1 MITNNTTANTVQPD
15 SYLTLHYSLAD
26 LDGTEYVSTFDMS
39 PATIQMGGGQLVVT
53 LEHCLLG
60 LGTGER
66 HVFQIDA
73 EDAFG
78 EHNPRLVER
87 IARSALPPE
96 LELKENS
103 LIEFAAPEGAVPGTE
118 GAGGGIAGYLR
129 ELTETTA
136 LFDFNH
142 PLAGKS
148 IRFEV
153 EIIGIM

>member
-1 MITNNTTANTVQPD
+1 MTDTCTTVQPD

-26 LDGTEYVSTFDMS
+26 LEGNEYVSTFDMS
-39 PATIQMGGGQLVVT
+39 PATLQMGGGQLVAT

-60 LGTGER
+60 LSTGGR
-66 HVFQIDA
+66 HLFEIEA
-73 EDAFG
+73 SDAFG

-87 IARSALPPE
+87 ISRSALPAD
-96 LELKENS
+96 LDLKENS
-103 LIEFAAPEGAVPGTE
+103 LIEFEAPDGGVPGVPN
-118 GAGGGIAGYLR
+118 GIAGYLR
-129 ELTETTA
+129 ELTDTTA

-142 PLAGKS
+142 PLAGKP

>member
-1 MITNNTTANTVQPD
+1 MTENTHTVQPD

-26 LDGTEYVSTFDMS
+26 LDGNEYVSTFEMS
-39 PATIQMGGGQLVVT
+39 PATLQMGGGQLVAT

-60 LGTGER
+60 LGIGER

-73 EDAFG
+73 VDAFG
-78 EHNPRLVER
+78 KHNARLVER
-87 IARSALPPE
+87 IARSALPPD

-103 LIEFAAPEGAVPGTE
+103 LVEFAAPEGSIPGLSGE
-118 GAGGGIAGYLR
+118 IGGIAGYLR

-142 PLAGKS
+142 PLAGKPL
-148 IRFEV
+148 RFEV

>member
-1 MITNNTTANTVQPD
+1 
-15 SYLTLHYSLAD
+15 
-26 LDGTEYVSTFDMS
+26 
-39 PATIQMGGGQLVVT
+39 
-53 LEHCLLG
+53 
-60 LGTGER
+60 
-66 HVFQIDA
+66 VFKIDA

-87 IARSALPPE
+87 ISRSALPPE

-103 LIEFAAPEGAVPGTE
+103 LVEFAAPAGTMPEIPGMEGS
-118 GAGGGIAGYLR
+118 GAGIAGYLR
-129 ELTETTA
+129 ELTDTTA

-142 PLAGKS
+142 PLAGKP

>member
-1 MITNNTTANTVQPD
+1 MTQSINTATTTVQPD

-26 LDGTEYVSTFDMS
+26 LEGTEYVSTFDMS
-39 PATIQMGGGQLVVT
+39 PATLQMGGGQLVAT

-60 LGTGER
+60 LVAGQR
-66 HVFQIDA
+66 HVFEIEA
-73 EDAFG
+73 GDAFG

-87 IARSALPPE
+87 ILRTALPPE

-103 LIEFAAPEGAVPGTE
+103 LIEFAAPEDSNIPGVS
-118 GAGGGIAGYLR
+118 GGIAGYLR
-129 ELTETTA
+129 ELSDTSA

-142 PLAGKS
+142 PLAGKP

>member
-1 MITNNTTANTVQPD
+1 VSQNTQTVQPD

-26 LDGTEYVSTFDMS
+26 LEGNEYVSTFDLS
-39 PATIQMGGGQLVVT
+39 PATLQMGGGQLVAT

-60 LGTGER
+60 LATGER
-66 HVFQIDA
+66 HVFQIEA

-87 IARSALPPE
+87 ISRSALPPA

-103 LIEFAAPEGAVPGTE
+103 LIEFAAPEGSTIPGAT
-118 GAGGGIAGYLR
+118 GGIAGYLR
-129 ELTETTA
+129 ELTDTSA

-142 PLAGKS
+142 PLAGKP

>member
-1 MITNNTTANTVQPD
+1 MNNKTTVQPD
-15 SYLTLHYSLAD
+15 SYLTLHYSLSD
-26 LDGTEYVSTFDMS
+26 LEGNEYLNTFDMS
-39 PATIQMGGGQLVVT
+39 PATLQMGGGQLVAT

-60 LGTGER
+60 LSTAER
-66 HVFQIDA
+66 HVFQIEA

-87 IARSALPPE
+87 ISRSALPPE

-103 LIEFAAPEGAVPGTE
+103 LIEFAAPEGTIPGME
-118 GAGGGIAGYLR
+118 GGGAGIAGYLR
-129 ELTETTA
+129 ELTDTTA

-142 PLAGKS
+142 PLAGKP

-153 EIIGIM
+153 QIIGIM

>member
-1 MITNNTTANTVQPD
+1 MTSSTTTSTVQPD

-26 LDGTEYVSTFDMS
+26 LDGNEYVSTFDMS
-39 PATIQMGGGQLVVT
+39 PATLQMGGGQLVVT

-60 LGTGER
+60 LSTGER

-103 LIEFAAPEGAVPGTE
+103 LIEFAAPEGEASAIPGT
-118 GAGGGIAGYLR
+118 GGGIAGYLR
-129 ELTETTA
+129 ELTDTTA

-142 PLAGKS
+142 PLAGKP